1 MIQCRKTYHGGF
13 IISCHTII
21 NGFGDRGDGDRMLDA
36 KLMRVLELLTDSK
49 EHYMSSME
57 LAQKCDVSKR
67 TVQTRIQE
75 LRNSL
80 EGTGATIEAKQH
92 IGYRLHINDN
102 DCYKHWLEQERSDS
116 RLALPNSEQERF
128 QFLLEQFLTKPY
140 YFKLDDFSEE
150 LCISSWDHPNNCVN
164 LRRGVK

>member
-1 MIQCRKTYHGGF
+1 
-13 IISCHTII
+13 
-21 NGFGDRGDGDRMLDA
+21 MLDA

-128 QFLLEQFLTKPY
+128 ATVYKGNIIKNLIMDCQSYTKYRPNETTGGI
-140 YFKLDDFSEE
+140 FVSWRRKEE
-150 LCISSWDHPNNCVN
+150 LPT
-164 LRRGVK
+164 GA